1 MLKRPPRRPVLTQAS
16 LILRL
21 RAPVE
26 PSPEMRAEL
35 VRILAALILDASART
50 VEVVDEAR

>member
-1 MLKRPPRRPVLTQAS
+1 MLKRPPRPPVLTQAS

-26 PSPEMRAEL
+26 PTPEMRTEL
-35 VRILAALILDASART
+35 ARLLAALILDASARAE
-50 VEVVDEAR
+50 EVGDEAR